1 MKYKQTK
8 INEISEKEKRNL
20 LKKQNKIN
28 GSLTNSFKKSLKS
41 NKKMKTVIE
50 GKTAKQEAEKK
61 KNNERKHIGDTP
73 KSQHRSK

>member
-61 KNNERKHIGDTP
+61 NNERKHIGDTP